1 MTAKKK
7 ATPKPKMAR
16 KNRTATRA
24 RFIETLELS
33 ANVGRACEAANI
45 SRSTAYKWREEDQEF
60 AAAWEQAVE
69 NAIDRLEE
77 EAWRRAFEGAD
88 RPVIYK
94 GEITETFKEHSDRL
108 MECLLRA
115 NRPEKYRERSQVEL
129 VGEGFAELLSEAR
142 SRRKA

>member
-1 MTAKKK
+1 MAVRKK
-7 ATPKPKMAR
+7 AAKRMTVPR
-16 KNRTATRA
+16 TGRTATRA
-24 RFIETLELS
+24 RFLKALEVA
-33 ANVGRACEAANI
+33 ANVSYACEAAGI
-45 SRSTAYKWREEDQEF
+45 GRTTAYEWREADQEF

-69 NAIDRLEE
+69 TAIDRLEN

-94 GEITETFKEHSDRL
+94 GEIVDTFKEHSDRL

-129 VGEGFAELLSEAR
+129 IGDGFAELLSEAR
-142 SRRKA
+142 NRRKS